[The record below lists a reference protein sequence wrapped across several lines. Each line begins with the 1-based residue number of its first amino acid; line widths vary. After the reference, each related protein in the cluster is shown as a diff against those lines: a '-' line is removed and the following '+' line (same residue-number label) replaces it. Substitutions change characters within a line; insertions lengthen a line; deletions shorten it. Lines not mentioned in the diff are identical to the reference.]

1 MRKAGNN
8 NLPRG
13 VEVPAWIGRR
23 SGTSPPWPGPAT
35 RSPEATCWAP
45 SRRPV
50 WCSTRSWCPHP
61 VRHHRVHPVRFL
73 HGAGHG
79 GGAGGREG
87 GEARADHGAE
97 VARPRRAA
105 LQAQVSPQNPAAL
118 RPAHRGRPVPRGQGG
133 TAAIP
138 GPFGSGKT
146 VMQHQL
152 AKWSD
157 VDIVVYIAAANG
169 ATR

>member
-1 MRKAGNN
+1 M
-8 NLPRG
+8 
-13 VEVPAWIGRR
+13 
-23 SGTSPPWPGPAT
+23 
-35 RSPEATCWAP
+35 
-45 SRRPV
+45 
-50 WCSTRSWCPHP
+50 
-61 VRHHRVHPVRFL
+61 
-73 HGAGHG
+73 
-79 GGAGGREG
+79 
-87 GEARADHGAE
+87 
-97 VARPRRAA
+97 ARPRRAA
-105 LQAQVSPQNPAAL
+105 LQAQVSPRTPLLSGQRIVDAL
-118 RPAHRGRPVPRGQGG
+118 FPVAKGG